1 MLYKIGGV
9 AIAVVALAAV
19 VGSMLSTDI
28 ATTPQKDRIIKSAKV
43 AGASNVRIRAA
54 ELEAQ
59 RSPVIPDAAVQSP
72 VVVNAPAAEDAAAT
86 HQQQSGGYT
95 GTAPVPQVVFAD
107 DSPDPPEA
115 ATEPAGDE

>member
-1 MLYKIGGV
+1 VQYKIGGV
-9 AIAVVALAAV
+9 AIAVVALTAV

-59 RSPVIPDAAVQSP
+59 RAPVVVSEVQAP
-72 VVVNAPAAEDAAAT
+72 VVVNAAPDRESTAT
-86 HQQQSGGYT
+86 AQPQSGGYT
-95 GTAPVPQVVFAD
+95 GTAPVPQTIFAD
-107 DSPDPPEA
+107 
-115 ATEPAGDE
+115 EPADEPAAAESADEQ